1 MWFVNKPGRKAGRCF
16 FMQYFYGTQ
25 TPLSVLDQIELWKQ
39 QESEHTVVIRQV
51 VQNLEENFVEQLKA
65 WELAFAKA
73 QGIAVRY
80 VEAVI
85 RSKGAIAPVLL
96 QEIRQFILFSINQS
110 MSFVSF
116 LNQLVAESE
125 AVENNPVAVVVINH
139 IRRESEYLIGI
150 ITAALQHF

>member
-1 MWFVNKPGRKAGRCF
+1 
-16 FMQYFYGTQ
+16 MQYFYGTQ
-25 TPLSVLDQIELWKQ
+25 TPLRVLDEIELWKQ

-65 WELAFAKA
+65 WELAFTKA

-96 QEIRQFILFSINQS
+96 QEIRQFTLFSINQS

>member
-1 MWFVNKPGRKAGRCF
+1 
-16 FMQYFYGTQ
+16 MQYFYGTQ
-25 TPLSVLDQIELWKQ
+25 TPLRVLDEIELWKQ

-96 QEIRQFILFSINQS
+96 QEIRQFTLFSINQS

-139 IRRESEYLIGI
+139 IRRESEYLIGF

>member
-1 MWFVNKPGRKAGRCF
+1 
-16 FMQYFYGTQ
+16 MQYFYGTQ
-25 TPLSVLDQIELWKQ
+25 TPLRVLDEIELWKQ

-96 QEIRQFILFSINQS
+96 QEIRQFTLFSINQS

-150 ITAALQHF
+150 ITAALQYF

>member
-1 MWFVNKPGRKAGRCF
+1 
-16 FMQYFYGTQ
+16 MQYFYGTQ
-25 TPLSVLDQIELWKQ
+25 TPLRVLDEIELWKQ

>member
-1 MWFVNKPGRKAGRCF
+1 
-16 FMQYFYGTQ
+16 MQYFYGTQ